1 MLHAVNDLADSVH
14 VILRASAELSR
25 EQAALDQDRER
36 DPAPRDFAVGKVVEA
51 FNRFAAGAQAAK
63 EAACDQD
70 HSPRRVEADVLIP

>member
-1 MLHAVNDLADSVH
+1 MTSDLSETVH
-14 VILRASAELSR
+14 RLLRASAELSR

-36 DPAPRDFAVGKVVEA
+36 DPAPRDFAVTKVVEA

>member
-1 MLHAVNDLADSVH
+1 MTSDLSETVH
-14 VILRASAELSR
+14 SLLRASAELSR

-63 EAACDQD
+63 KPLTIKITL
-70 HSPRRVEADVLIP
+70 SPQSGAG